1 MSIVFQMDKRTGI
14 KYAYENEAYW
24 DKEKKQSRSKRTLIG
39 KVDPET
45 GEIIPTRP
53 YRKKAEEAPV
63 SAVKPGPVPVTV
75 MNRRFFGAT
84 YLLDAI
90 GRNLGVTEDLKS
102 CFPDSYKQLQSLA
115 YFLILEENNALSR
128 FSKWDRLHW
137 HPHGKDILS
146 QRSSELF
153 QSIDE
158 ERKMSFFK
166 KQGKRRAENEYWA
179 YDTTSI
185 SSYSE
190 TLKQVKYGKNKEND
204 RLPQINLALL
214 FGEKSNLPFYYRK
227 LPGNITDVTTV
238 KQLLKEFR
246 VLGYEKVKLVMD
258 RGFYSQANINE
269 LFQNR
274 LKFLVST
281 KIGLGYVQKELDT
294 QRESLKSWTSY
305 NDKYDIHAICQPITW
320 TYEQPRPY
328 KGDVVKEERRCYL
341 HLYYNR
347 EKAADDQGRMNRY
360 LSALKSELE
369 QKKEIPEH
377 QKDYAKYFDVTD
389 TPKRARKI
397 VAKDAV
403 IQQATKDYGYF
414 SLLSNDVKDPIEALE
429 LYRNKDLVEKAFGNL
444 KERLNMRRALVSSE
458 TALNGKLFV
467 EFIALIY
474 LSYIKKRMQE
484 EDLFRKWTLQGLL
497 DELDLVE
504 CFEAPGHG
512 KMLGELTKKQA
523 DLYQKL
529 GIDPPSL
536 EISGI

>member
-53 YRKKAEEAPV
+53 YRKKALEAAV
-63 SAVKPGPVPVTV
+63 STVKPGPVPVTV
-75 MNRRFFGAT
+75 TNRRFFGAT

-158 ERKMSFFK
+158 ERKIRFFK

-294 QRESLKSWTSY
+294 QRESLKSWTCY

-320 TYEQPRPY
+320 TYEQARPN

-369 QKKEIPEH
+369 EKKEIPEH

-397 VAKDAV
+397 VAKDAI
-403 IQQATKDYGYF
+403 IQQATRDYGYF

-467 EFIALIY
+467 EFLALIY

-504 CFEAPGHG
+504 CFEAPGYG
-512 KMLGELTKKQA
+512 KMLGEMTKKQE

-536 EISGI
+536 QIPGI